1 MKLSSDIFTK
11 EKRSQIMSKVG
22 SKDTKPEKLVR
33 SALHRLGYRFRLHDK
48 KLPGKPD
55 LVLPKY
61 KTVIFVHGCFWHQH
75 SGCGKAS
82 IPRTNRAFWQEK
94 LEKNVIRDRKV
105 NVQLTE
111 MGWNV
116 ITVWECDVKKH
127 LSEVIG
133 EIDNSLKKRTKAGG

>member
-1 MKLSSDIFTK
+1 LKLSSDIFTK